1 MSIRSGLQSLLNG
14 STKTSKDLLLA
25 TPVSWFISFVIVKC
39 NLLNEVILKRSAKIN
54 NLYSVGFCFFFLP
67 LGRRSVTIAAI
78 RRYEDARKTE
88 EKAMRNNSEPWIISF
103 MGFFFFFSLGLTV

>member
-25 TPVSWFISFVIVKC
+25 TPVSRFISFVIVKC
-39 NLLNEVILKRSAKIN
+39 NSLNKAILKLSAKIN
-54 NLYSVGFCFFFLP
+54 NLIKYGILLFFLLP
-67 LGRRSVTIAAI
+67 LGRRSATTAVV

-88 EKAMRNNSEPWIISF
+88 EKAAGIIL
-103 MGFFFFFSLGLTV
+103 SLGLFLLRDRFLWA